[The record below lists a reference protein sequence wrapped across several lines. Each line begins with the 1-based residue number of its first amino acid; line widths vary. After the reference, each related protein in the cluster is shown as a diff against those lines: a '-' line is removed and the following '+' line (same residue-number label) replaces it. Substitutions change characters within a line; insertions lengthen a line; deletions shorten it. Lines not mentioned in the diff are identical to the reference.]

1 MNCRSSNAV
10 LRALAAASVLIAS
23 TASAIEYRAVDA
35 PVAVMYDA
43 PSAKGKR
50 LFLLRRFT
58 PVEQIVA
65 VEGFVKV
72 REPEG
77 ALGWVEKKALTER
90 RQVMVSAARAQ
101 VRLNGDDGAALVFEA
116 DKGVALELVEGAKD
130 GWAKVRHLDGPA
142 GMVRVSQV
150 WGL

>member
-1 MNCRSSNAV
+1 
-10 LRALAAASVLIAS
+10 
-23 TASAIEYRAVDA
+23 
-35 PVAVMYDA
+35 MYDA
-43 PSAKGKR
+43 PSGKGKR

-77 ALGWVEKKALTER
+77 ALGWVEKKALSER
-90 RQVMVSAARAQ
+90 RQVIVTAPRAQ
-101 VRLNGDDGAALVFEA
+101 IRLNGDDGSALVFEA
-116 DKGVALELVEGAKD
+116 DKGVALELLEGAKD
-130 GWAKVRHLDGPA
+130 GWAKVRHLDGAA